1 MPRIARAQ
9 TEQALDERKDQIKKA
24 ALKVFAEK
32 GIAGTKMSM
41 IAEEAGISQ
50 GLSYRYF
57 ESKDEIFTLLVE
69 EAIEESQNAVRTIQQ
84 LPGSPLEQLRT
95 FTLRLLDDNHKQF
108 FLLIQQ
114 AQKSEGVP
122 RKAKEV
128 IERYSPQNTIEHI
141 IPIVVR
147 GQQEGQFAEGDP
159 YKRLIVFLSVVTGLM
174 LQDAKAMGIDWTQEV
189 DLLLNIMTK

>member
-9 TEQALDERKDQIKKA
+9 AEQALDERKDQIKRA

-32 GIAGTKMSM
+32 GLAGTKMSI

-69 EAIEESQNAVRTIQQ
+69 EAIEESQNAIRNIQQ

-95 FTLRLLDDNHKQF
+95 FTLQLLDENHKHY
-108 FLLIQQ
+108 FLLVQQ

-122 RKAKEV
+122 RRAKEA
-128 IERYSPQNTIEHI
+128 IERYSPQETIELL
-141 IPIVVR
+141 IPIFVR

-159 YKRLIVFLSVVTGLM
+159 YRRLILFLSVVTGLM
-174 LQDAKAMGIDWTQEV
+174 LQDAKAIGADWTQEV
-189 DLLLNIMTK
+189 DRLLNILTK